1 MQELAVAL
9 IVAAASAYLFIKY
22 MPKGLR
28 RSLSARLASYPRIAR
43 WFGSQASCGS
53 GCGSGCDTCG
63 SCDTEPQANPR
74 TIPIRVH
81 RD

>member
-9 IVAAASAYLFIKY
+9 IVVAASAYLFIKY

-53 GCGSGCDTCG
+53 GCDTCG
-63 SCDTEPQANPR
+63 TCDTASPADSR

>member
-9 IVAAASAYLFIKY
+9 IVVAASAYLFIKY
-22 MPKGLR
+22 MPKGWR
-28 RSLSARLASYPRIAR
+28 RSLSARLASHPRIAR

-53 GCGSGCDTCG
+53 GCDTCG
-63 SCDTEPQANPR
+63 TCDTEPQPSDSR

>member
-9 IVAAASAYLFIKY
+9 IVVAASAYLFIKY

-28 RSLSARLASYPRIAR
+28 RSLSARLASHPRIAR
-43 WFGSQASCGS
+43 WFGDQAS
-53 GCGSGCDTCG
+53 CGSGCDTCG
-63 SCDTEPQANPR
+63 TCDDEPQPTDSR

>member
-53 GCGSGCDTCG
+53 GCNTCG